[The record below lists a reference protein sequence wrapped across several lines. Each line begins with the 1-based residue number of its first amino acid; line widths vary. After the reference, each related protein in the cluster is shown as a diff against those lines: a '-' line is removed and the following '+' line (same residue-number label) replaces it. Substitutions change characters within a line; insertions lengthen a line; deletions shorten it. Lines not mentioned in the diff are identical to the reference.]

1 MTEDKGTNRLV
12 LIGGGALLL
21 HFREHTTP
29 IKMIG
34 AVFILP
40 PERIKMKFDLATL
53 DLADGTHIVKVKAK
67 ANGYRDSE
75 FSNEVSY
82 TKAPAGQKITTLSMY
97 R

>member
-1 MTEDKGTNRLV
+1 
-12 LIGGGALLL
+12 
-21 HFREHTTP
+21 
-29 IKMIG
+29 
-34 AVFILP
+34 
-40 PERIKMKFDLATL
+40 MKFDLATL

>member
-1 MTEDKGTNRLV
+1 M
-12 LIGGGALLL
+12 
-21 HFREHTTP
+21 
-29 IKMIG
+29 

-82 TKAPAGQKITTLSMY
+82 TKAPAGQK
-97 R
+97 